1 MKSYHDLRATAN
13 NFIVT
18 SMKLNKSRIARKV
31 GRPLSFDRER
41 ALHQAMLLFW
51 QHGYEAT
58 SLSDL
63 TAAMGVTPPSIY
75 TAFGDK
81 RSLFLEAV
89 RHYLSGP
96 VTSETIIQNAATARE
111 AAASLIA
118 RMPAGEGP
126 KKVRELLMAQG
137 IAKFADANPQQA
149 IALAAQMN
157 AA

>member
-1 MKSYHDLRATAN
+1 MSVKIELIFDTVIEARD
-13 NFIVT
+13 F
-18 SMKLNKSRIARKV
+18 LNKGLMQAPSQQLPQQGPAVVNSMNSQIA
-31 GRPLSFDRER
+31 
-41 ALHQAMLLFW
+41 Q
-51 QHGYEAT
+51 
-58 SLSDL
+58 
-63 TAAMGVTPPSIY
+63 
-75 TAFGDK
+75 
-81 RSLFLEAV
+81 
-89 RHYLSGP
+89 
-96 VTSETIIQNAATARE
+96 AATAQTTPVAAQDPINPIKALRE